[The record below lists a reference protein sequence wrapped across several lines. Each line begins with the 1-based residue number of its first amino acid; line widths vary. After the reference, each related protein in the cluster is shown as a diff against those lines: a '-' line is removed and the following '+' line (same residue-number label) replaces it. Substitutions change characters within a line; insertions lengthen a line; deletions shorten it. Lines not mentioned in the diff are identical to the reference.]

1 MTKGEVA
8 KHKKSVLEKI
18 KHNQSTNQ
26 LTCDFDQSNNQLDE
40 DLDQSNNQLTCESD
54 RSYNQLD
61 EDSDQSTNKAAK
73 KRPEFHLREA

>member
-8 KHKKSVLEKI
+8 KHTKSVLEKI

-26 LTCDFDQSNNQLDE
+26 LTCDFNQSNNQLDE
-40 DLDQSNNQLTCESD
+40 DIDQSTNQLTCHFD
-54 RSYNQLD
+54 RSNNQVD

-73 KRPEFHLREA
+73 KRTEFHLREA